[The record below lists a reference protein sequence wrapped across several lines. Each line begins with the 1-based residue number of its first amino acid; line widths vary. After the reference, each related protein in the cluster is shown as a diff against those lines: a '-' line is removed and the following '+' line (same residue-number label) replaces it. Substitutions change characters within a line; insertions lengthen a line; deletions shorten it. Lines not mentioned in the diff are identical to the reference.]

1 MLINNQFNYT
11 NYILIFILLLISV
24 NSYSQPN
31 ANKVPGV
38 FNFKCEDIDIL
49 NSKDEKIGTGKGY
62 SIFISSKEGAASF
75 IDNNGIKY
83 SMTFFDKGTIGPDN
97 FVWAYGD
104 GEMLKSQNY
113 VNLIRYNANNKISLW
128 HIKRNG
134 GVIKE
139 KVVYFKCS

>member
-1 MLINNQFNYT
+1 MLINNQYKYT

-83 SMTFFDKGTIGPDN
+83 NMTFFEKGTVGPNN
-97 FVWAYGD
+97 FSWGYGD
-104 GEMLKSQNY
+104 GEMLNSQNY
-113 VNLIRYNANNKISLW
+113 VSLIRNNTNNKIILM
-128 HIKRNG
+128 HTKRKDG
-134 GVIKE
+134 SIKE
-139 KVVYFKCS
+139 KVFYFKCS